1 MKERIVDVEIEVYS
15 KKGHGVAPY
24 NNSKVEVVGSAIG
37 DLLEVSLRGR
47 KKRVHNGH
55 ILSIKKPSSLR
66 VIPSCSHSGSCGGC
80 CWQHLDYNEQLKI
93 KEDQIKELYQESEK
107 TFTFLP
113 IQPSI
118 SNFAYRNKM
127 EFSFSQDLKG
137 NKYLGLII
145 AKSRGKVENIEIC
158 HLVNPWMSEV
168 LASVRN
174 WFENED
180 IQAFHAPSAKGTL
193 RTLTLREGMKTGE
206 KMVML
211 TISSTPEYALSKQQ
225 LHSFQKQIVRIAPEA
240 SIFLRIHQAIK
251 GEVTKF
257 YEMLLSGSET
267 FQEHLE
273 ITAYGQT
280 RKYIF
285 DISPTSF
292 FQPNTLVAEKLFES
306 ALEICEL
313 NKDMSVFD
321 LYSGTSTLGIVF
333 SPFVK
338 NVVSIELNPYA
349 TFDAKVNIENNHIV
363 NMEVIQGD
371 VGEILQDPSF
381 QNKHPQADLVIV
393 DPPRTGLDVS
403 AIQNLLNLDA
413 KQLLYISCNP
423 RTQKEDLV
431 KLCQVYKLVVMK
443 PFDQFP
449 HTPHVEN
456 IAYLVKK

>member
-1 MKERIVDVEIEVYS
+1 MKEKIIDIEIESYS

-24 NNSKVEVVGSAIG
+24 NTSKIEVVGSAIG
-37 DLLEVSLRGR
+37 DLLEISLRGR

-66 VIPSCSHSGSCGGC
+66 VIPKCKHSGVCGGC
-80 CWQHLDYNEQLKI
+80 SWQQIDYSQQLKI
-93 KEDQIKELYQESEK
+93 KESQIRDLYKDLEDE
-107 TFTFLP
+107 FTFLP
-113 IQPSI
+113 IHPSK
-118 SNFAYRNKM
+118 SHFAYRNKM

-145 AKSRGKVENIEIC
+145 AKSRGKVENIENC

-168 LASVRN
+168 LCSIRD
-174 WFENED
+174 WFEKED

-193 RTLTLREGMKTGE
+193 RTLTMREGMRTGE

-211 TISSTPEYALSKQQ
+211 TISSTPEYALSKEQ
-225 LHSFQKQIVRIAPEA
+225 LLSFQKQVLNISPNATV
-240 SIFLRIHQAIK
+240 FLRIHQAIK

-257 YEMLLSGSET
+257 YEMLLSGKET
-267 FQEHLE
+267 LQEHLE
-273 ITAYGQT
+273 ITAYDQR

-285 DISPTSF
+285 EISPTSF
-292 FQPNTLVAEKLFES
+292 FQPNTFVAEKLFES

-313 NKDMSVFD
+313 NKDMTVFD
-321 LYSGTSTLGIVF
+321 LYSGTSTLGVVF

-349 TFDAKVNIENNHIV
+349 TFDANVNIENNHIS

-371 VGEILQDPSF
+371 VGKTLQDPSF
-381 QNKHPQADLVIV
+381 QKKYPHADLVII
-393 DPPRTGLDVS
+393 DPPRTGLDQS
-403 AIQNLLNLDA
+403 AIQNILDLDA

-423 RTQKEDLV
+423 NTQKKDLET
-431 KLCQVYKLVVMK
+431 LCHIYKLSVMK